1 MPSYG
6 RPCAAWPSAAVCCSP
21 PRSRSAASCWPPPT
35 ATGLRRPRRGR
46 RRLPGP
52 LACYAAAVLLSL
64 AAYFVLP
71 FRASTLAMVAGLAP
85 LTLLRP
91 LVVAGVG
98 TRTRVRQGRR

>member
-1 MPSYG
+1 SPPGAGGGRGRAAGG
-6 RPCAAWPSAAVCCSP
+6 RPQPGV
-21 PRSRSAASCWPPPT
+21 
-35 ATGLRRPRRGR
+35 RRPRRGR

-71 FRASTLAMVAGLAP
+71 FRASTLAMVAGLGP